1 MNDWNVDFQ
10 VSRSFAEQDDSNN
23 ADLTF
28 RCEIRANKD
37 ECIDLTGNSDPVGEF
52 NFSNPQILGFTSFYP
67 EMYNP
72 ANLKFKELE
81 LEDSIIEDS
90 ETVIQN

>member
-1 MNDWNVDFQ
+1 MLSSRIRHDAETRVREETRTISSFSFGGSTLVNDWNVDFQ

-28 RCEIRANKD
+28 RCEIRANED

-52 NFSNPQILGFTSFYP
+52 NFSNPQILFCF
-67 EMYNP
+67 
-72 ANLKFKELE
+72 L
-81 LEDSIIEDS
+81 
-90 ETVIQN
+90 Q